1 MAGKLT
7 GLGAAITVDN
17 SAGTPEVISNDL
29 TNFSF
34 STPMAV
40 QDVTG
45 VDKFAHERLLL
56 LADGS
61 ATFAGVFDVDANKSN
76 AVFNDIASTRVT
88 RTVKIQPTSASV
100 PYLSMEMLLTDYAI
114 TRSNSGELTFSV
126 PASLQDGT
134 APTWTLV

>member
-7 GLGAAITVDN
+7 GLGAVVTIDN
-17 SAGTPEVISNDL
+17 SSGAAKDL
-29 TNFSF
+29 STDITDFSF

-45 VDKFAHERLLL
+45 ISKFAHERLLL
-56 LADGS
+56 LADAS
-61 ATFAGVFDVDANKSN
+61 ATFNGVFDVDSN
-76 AVFNDIASTRVT
+76 ESHTVFSDISSTRVT

-114 TRSNSGELTFSV
+114 TRANTGELTFSV
-126 PASLQDGT
+126 PAVLADGT
-134 APTWTLV
+134 APTWTNV

>member
-7 GLGAAITVDN
+7 GLGATVIVDD
-17 SAGTPEVISNDL
+17 SAGSPQTISNDL

-56 LADGS
+56 LADYS
-61 ATFAGVFDVDANKSN
+61 VTMAGVADVDSNKSHV
-76 AVFNDIASTRVT
+76 VFSSISSTRVT
-88 RTVKIQPTSASV
+88 RTVKIQPINASV
-100 PYLSMEMLLTDYAI
+100 PYLSCEALLTDYAL

-126 PASLQDGT
+126 PGVLADGT
-134 APTWTLV
+134 APTWTNA

>member
-7 GLGAAITVDN
+7 GLGAVVTIDN
-17 SAGTPEVISNDL
+17 SSGTPENISVDV

-40 QDVTG
+40 QDVTSIS
-45 VDKFAHERLLL
+45 KFAHERLLL

-61 ATFAGVFDVDANKSN
+61 ATFAGVFDIDANVSH
-76 AVFNDIASTRVT
+76 AVFSDISSTRVT

-100 PYLSMEMLLTDYAI
+100 PYLSMEMLLTDYAV
-114 TRSNSGELTFSV
+114 TRSNTGELTWSV
-126 PASLQDGT
+126 PAALQDGT
-134 APTWTLV
+134 APTWTNS

>member
-7 GLGAAITVDN
+7 GLGAVVTCDD
-17 SAGTPEVISNDL
+17 SSGTPQTISNDT

-56 LADGS
+56 LADFS
-61 ATFAGVFDVDANKSN
+61 ATLAGVFDVDSGKSHV
-76 AVFNDIASTRVT
+76 VFSDVASTRVT
-88 RTVKIQPTSASV
+88 RTLKLQPTSASV
-100 PYLSMEMLLTDYAI
+100 PYLSCEVLLTDYAI
-114 TRSNSGELTFSV
+114 TRANTGELTWSV
-126 PASLQDGT
+126 PAALQDGT
-134 APTWTLV
+134 APTWTNI

>member
-7 GLGAAITVDN
+7 GLGAAVTVDD
-17 SAGTPEVISNDL
+17 SSGTPQTISNDI

-45 VDKFAHERLLL
+45 IDKFAYERLLL

-61 ATFAGVFDVDANKSN
+61 ATFAGVFDVDSGKSHV
-76 AVFNDIASTRVT
+76 VFNDVASTRVT
-88 RTVKIQPTSASV
+88 RTVKIQPTAASV
-100 PYLSMEMLLTDYAI
+100 PYLSMEMLLTDYAV
-114 TRSNSGELTFSV
+114 TRSNAGELTWSV
-126 PASLQDGT
+126 PATLQNGT
-134 APTWTLV
+134 APTWTNS

>member
-7 GLGAAITVDN
+7 GLGAAITINN
-17 SAGTPEVISNDL
+17 SSSSPETISNDL

-34 STPMAV
+34 ATPMAV

-45 VDKFAHERLLL
+45 VDKSAHEKLLL

-61 ATFAGVFDVDANKSN
+61 ATFAGVFDVDANKAHSI
-76 AVFNDIASTRVT
+76 FNDIASTRVT

-100 PYLSMEMLLTDYAI
+100 PYLSMNMLLTDYQV
-114 TRSNSGELTFSV
+114 TRPNTGELNWSV
-126 PASLQDGT
+126 PATLADGT
-134 APTWTLV
+134 APTWTNS

>member
-7 GLGAAITVDN
+7 GLGAAVLVDN
-17 SAGTPEVISNDL
+17 SSGSAQTISNDL
-29 TNFSF
+29 NSFSF

-45 VDKFAHERLLL
+45 IDKYAIERLLL

-61 ATFAGVFDVDANKSN
+61 ATMGGIFDVDANKSH
-76 AVFNDIASTRVT
+76 AVFSDVASTRVT
-88 RTVKIQPTSASV
+88 RTVKIQPTAASV
-100 PYLSMEMLLTDYAI
+100 PYLSMEMLLTDYQVS
-114 TRSNSGELTFSV
+114 RSNSGELTWSV

-134 APTWTLV
+134 APTWTNS

>member
-7 GLGAAITVDN
+7 GLGAVVTVDN
-17 SAGTPEVISNDL
+17 SSGSAKDISTDL

-34 STPMAV
+34 STPIAT

-45 VDKFAHERLLL
+45 ISKYAHERLLL

-61 ATFAGVFDVDANKSN
+61 ATFAGVFDVDSN
-76 AVFNDIASTRVT
+76 ESHTVFNDVASARAT

-100 PYLSMEMLLTDYAI
+100 PYLSMEMLLTDYAV

-126 PASLQDGT
+126 PASLADGT
-134 APTWTLV
+134 APTWTNA

>member
-7 GLGAAITVDN
+7 GLGAAITVDDS
-17 SAGTPEVISNDL
+17 SASPQTISNDL

-61 ATFAGVFDVDANKSN
+61 ATFAGVFDVDSGKSHL
-76 AVFNDIASTRVT
+76 VFNDVASTRVT

-100 PYLSMEMLLTDYAI
+100 PYLSMEMLLTDYAV

-134 APTWTLV
+134 APTWTNA